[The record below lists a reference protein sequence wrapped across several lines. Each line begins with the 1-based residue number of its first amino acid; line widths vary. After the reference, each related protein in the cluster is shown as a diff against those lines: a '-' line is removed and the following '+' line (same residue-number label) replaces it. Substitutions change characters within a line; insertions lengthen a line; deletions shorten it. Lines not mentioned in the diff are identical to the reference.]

1 MKKLILTLLV
11 LSGTAFAEDVRVPD
25 DMAPNSAAR
34 KACTDAMNEN
44 PEFAKSI
51 ASTIDKQLEQE
62 TLDAHLDA
70 DRHIRKNEKHVIYAY
85 AAMWIVAA
93 LFLGFLWTRQQSLKD
108 EIARLRKDLDDAAK
122 ESK

>member
-1 MKKLILTLLV
+1 V

-34 KACTDAMNEN
+34 QACAQAMNDN
-44 PEFAKSI
+44 PDFALSI
-51 ASTIDKQLEQE
+51 ASTVDKQIEQK

-70 DRHIRKNEKHVIYAY
+70 ARHIQKNEKHVIYAY

-93 LFLGFLWTRQQSLKD
+93 LFVIFLWRRQHGLEAQIAQLK
-108 EIARLRKDLDDAAK
+108 KDLEAAAK
-122 ESK
+122 